1 MTNLDLDNMAFD
13 FLEEDEEEII
23 KPTFKL
29 IIADDDKE
37 VHIITEMALQN
48 FEFENKGLS
57 VIHAYSGKETLKV
70 MTENPDTA
78 ILLLDVVMEDTKS
91 GLDVVD
97 YLRNTLNNKLTRI
110 ILRTGQPGEAPKES
124 VIREYEINDY
134 LLKTELTIQ
143 KLYAALLTALRSY
156 RDLLALEKHKEGL
169 EKIIETSANLFNHS
183 SFNEFLTSILTEMS
197 HFYKEKPDML
207 YLTKHESESQN
218 GFVSIEKYKKTII
231 VAATGKYEPYVGKNI
246 ENVESLAF
254 INEWVK
260 DREQDDDESIQFI
273 DDGFIIRGGS
283 NTQLSNFIFI
293 EGDNQQYDFNLI
305 NLFLKN
311 YSLALDNYILNNTIS
326 STQQEMIFAL
336 GEVIESHFEE
346 NSVHVR
352 RLSEMMYNFATLNGF
367 TYAECEILKIASTMH
382 DAGKIGIPDEIL
394 KKPGRLTDEEFEII
408 KQHTEIGYKILS
420 KSQLDILQIAAEIAL
435 NHHEKFDGSGY
446 PYGKKGK
453 LIPKSAR
460 MLAILD
466 VFDALT
472 HKRVYKD
479 AIGVEEAVKYIY
491 QNKGSHFDPE
501 LVDIFIDNLK
511 QIIIV

>member
-1 MTNLDLDNMAFD
+1 MTTMNFDDMDFD
-13 FLEEDEEEII
+13 FLEEDEEEVY
-23 KPTFKL
+23 KATYKVV
-29 IIADDDKE
+29 IADDDKE
-37 VHIITEMALQN
+37 VHTITEMALQH
-48 FEFENKGLS
+48 FEFEGRLLEI
-57 VIHAYSGKETLKV
+57 IHTYSGKETLKV
-70 MTENPDTA
+70 MTENSDTA
-78 ILLLDVVMEDTKS
+78 ILLLDVVMEDTRS

-97 YLRNTLNNKLTRI
+97 YLRNTLSNKMTRI

-156 RDLLALEKHKEGL
+156 RDLSQLENHKKGL

-183 SFNEFLTSILTEMS
+183 SFSEFLTSILTEMS
-197 HFYKEKPDML
+197 HFYKDKPSMI
-207 YLTKHESESQN
+207 YLKHEKEKQS

-231 VAATGKYEPYVGKNI
+231 VAATGKYEPYIGSNI
-246 ENVESLAF
+246 ETIRELGF
-254 INEWVK
+254 IQEWLKNKEGENEN
-260 DREQDDDESIQFI
+260 IHYI
-273 DDGFIIRGGS
+273 DDGFIIKGGT
-283 NTQLSNFIFI
+283 NNQMSNFIFI
-293 EGDNQQYDFNLI
+293 EGDNNDYDFNLI

-336 GEVIESHFEE
+336 GEVIESHYEE

-352 RLSEMMYNFATLNGF
+352 RLSEMMFKFASLNGF
-367 TYAECEILKIASTMH
+367 TYAESEILKIASTMH
-382 DAGKIGIPDEIL
+382 DVGKIGIPDHIL
-394 KKPGRLTDEEFEII
+394 KKPGRLTDEEFEVI
-408 KQHTEIGYKILS
+408 KSHPEIGYRILS
-420 KSQLDILQIAAEIAL
+420 KSQLDVLQIAAEIAL

-479 AIGVEEAVKYIY
+479 AIPVEEAIKYIY
-491 QNKGSHFDPE
+491 KNRNSHFDPE
-501 LVDIFIDNLK
+501 LVDKFIDHLEN
-511 QIIIV
+511 IIVL